1 MYVNFARI
9 DIEIYLNNGPRIW
22 NLFKFWTLRSENKIR
37 RTWLVHHKNTQRCA
51 PILLKNSW
59 WQIGPLKWHGLEKKL
74 FPYESNRL
82 VDLEIGDLL
91 KFFILKFR
99 ENSKKLQRV
108 NEKHHSVSKVNWCL
122 SQSLWKMV
130 RGTEL
135 CALFIIDC
143 FFSVFLDIL
152 LRENIKGWSS
162 EGRPSLDPHFVMI
175 RPSSAGT
182 TNLCRKGQNLS

>member
-1 MYVNFARI
+1 MQLHFI
-9 DIEIYLNNGPRIW
+9 
-22 NLFKFWTLRSENKIR
+22 TMQC
-37 RTWLVHHKNTQRCA
+37 TVHHYHSF
-51 PILLKNSW
+51 ILLKV
-59 WQIGPLKWHGLEKKL
+59 KWTWKKL

-135 CALFIIDC
+135 CALFIIDWFFFC
-143 FFSVFLDIL
+143 FSRHFTSGKYQRLVKWGKTLTGPPFRDDKTKFSGD
-152 LRENIKGWSS
+152 NQ
-162 EGRPSLDPHFVMI
+162 FV
-175 RPSSAGT
+175 S
-182 TNLCRKGQNLS
+182 